1 MIAAQDLMIGDIVDV
16 HRSECVADGGHYMEW
31 NEYGKIVCITD
42 CYITI
47 KFIGREDDYGFED
60 VEEKDIEPISL
71 TAEILEKNGFVKY
84 YGVSD
89 TPPYDKD
96 EEGNMYYSFK
106 GEHKFWGWWQPD
118 NTYYIPANA
127 MGDIVIKYLH
137 ELQHALR
144 LAGIKKTIEL

>member
-1 MIAAQDLMIGDIVDV
+1 MIAAKDLMVGDWVMV
-16 HRSECVADGGHYMEW
+16 TKCVADTHFIDYPD
-31 NEYGKIVCITD
+31 KIESIRDGLVGLESD
-42 CYITI
+42 GLETI
-47 KFIGREDDYGFED
+47 
-60 VEEKDIEPISL
+60 IERIAPIPL
-71 TAEILEKNGFVKY
+71 TAYTLERNGFVKS

-127 MGDIVIKYLH
+127 MGDIVVKYVH
-137 ELQHALR
+137 QLQHAMR
-144 LAGIKKTIEL
+144 LVGIKKTIEL

>member
-1 MIAAQDLMIGDIVDV
+1 MIAAQDLMVGDWVSHFD
-16 HRSECVADGGHYMEW
+16 EGKNCVVTELRGRKVAVSY
-31 NEYGKIVCITD
+31 TD
-42 CYITI
+42 DNGNTKYSVLLPEMA
-47 KFIGREDDYGFED
+47 F
-60 VEEKDIEPISL
+60 EPIPI
-71 TAEILEKNGFVKY
+71 TAQILEKNGFIKS

-127 MGDIVIKYLH
+127 MGDIVVKYVH
-137 ELQHALR
+137 QLQHAMR
-144 LAGIKKTIEL
+144 LVGIKKTIEL

>member
-1 MIAAQDLMIGDIVDV
+1 MEANELMIGDWVSYNGKELPCRVVSIFGNSIRFDNGTPQDWMSDV
-16 HRSECVADGGHYMEW
+16 K
-31 NEYGKIVCITD
+31 NFT
-42 CYITI
+42 
-47 KFIGREDDYGFED
+47 
-60 VEEKDIEPISL
+60 PIPL
-71 TAEILEKNGFVKY
+71 TAEMLEKNGFVKS

-127 MGDIVIKYLH
+127 MGDIVIKYVH
-137 ELQHALR
+137 QLQHALR
-144 LAGIKKTIEL
+144 LAGIDKEIKL

>member
-1 MIAAQDLMIGDIVDV
+1 MNNITVQDLMIGDWVMV
-16 HRSECVADGGHYMEW
+16 AECVADAHFIDYPD
-31 NEYGKIVCITD
+31 KIESIRDGLVGLESD
-42 CYITI
+42 GLETI
-47 KFIGREDDYGFED
+47 
-60 VEEKDIEPISL
+60 IERIAPIPL
-71 TAEILEKNGFVKY
+71 TAEILEKNGFVKS

-144 LAGIKKTIEL
+144 LAGIDKTIEL

>member
-1 MIAAQDLMIGDIVDV
+1 MNNIIEKDLMVGDWVQYGENPTVKTRVLGISSVDNGKHWHIQVEPESANSMRIVAMHAV
-16 HRSECVADGGHYMEW
+16 
-31 NEYGKIVCITD
+31 
-42 CYITI
+42 
-47 KFIGREDDYGFED
+47 
-60 VEEKDIEPISL
+60 EPIPL
-71 TAEILEKNGFVKY
+71 TAEILEKNGFIKS

-137 ELQHALR
+137 QLQHALK
-144 LAGIKKTIEL
+144 LAGINKEITI